1 MNPAAGPFT
10 IAVVLLAVG
19 GAFKA
24 ASPAD
29 TAKALRGVGLPG
41 WPLLVRLGGVLEIA
55 VAAAA
60 LVTGGRV
67 GASLVAVSY
76 LGFAAF
82 VGAALAR
89 GVPIATC
96 GCFGKADTPPSVV
109 HLVVNLAAAATAIAV
124 VVDPGVALADVV
136 ADQPLAGAPYL
147 ILTATGVYLTFLALT
162 RLPQVLL
169 AARASRSA

>member
-10 IAVVLLAVG
+10 IAVVLLALG

-24 ASPAD
+24 ASPGD
-29 TAKALRGVGLPG
+29 TAKALRGLGLPG

-55 VAAAA
+55 VGVVALLTGDRVAAA
-60 LVTGGRV
+60 LVM
-67 GASLVAVSY
+67 VSY

-82 VGAALAR
+82 VAVALAR

-109 HLVVNLAAAATAIAV
+109 HLVINLGAAVAALAV
-124 VVDPGVALADVV
+124 VVDPGVALDDVV
-136 ADQPLAGAPYL
+136 ADQPLVGVPYVL
-147 ILTATGVYLTFLALT
+147 LVAIGVYLAFTALT
-162 RLPQVLL
+162 RLPRLL
-169 AARASRSA
+169 VTVRASRSA